1 MRYQKRLSYACILT
15 VCTNDIFY
23 SVPTSVVSRSYK
35 IADFKTLK
43 IKHCAC
49 HTLPQV
55 LVLHGLFP
63 TAPDQIRM
71 AVSVELLDFYSAL
84 FERSCDAVNAMAA
97 ALNTFYNRRGLFL
110 VNSKVRVVANS
121 YV

>member
-1 MRYQKRLSYACILT
+1 
-15 VCTNDIFY
+15 
-23 SVPTSVVSRSYK
+23 
-35 IADFKTLK
+35 
-43 IKHCAC
+43 
-49 HTLPQV
+49 
-55 LVLHGLFP
+55 
-63 TAPDQIRM
+63 M